1 MHVVDTTV
9 LFSPTSGGV
18 RRYLS
23 AKHAWL
29 AQHTRVTHSL
39 LVPGER
45 TELNRGEVS
54 TLKGWK
60 VPGTF
65 NYRLPLDPFRWNQ
78 ALHELEPDLI
88 EVGDAFHPAWA
99 AWRVAQKRRI
109 PLAAFY
115 HSNLPQLVERRYGRV
130 TGKAFAHY
138 VRWLYERFDVVFAP
152 SRYICDYLHAIGV
165 THTALQPLGVDTEV
179 FHPARRVRDLRHEL
193 GLPQQTRLLA
203 FAGRFSAEKK
213 IDVLRA
219 AFARLGAPYHLL
231 LIGGADSARLD
242 ANVTCVPYR
251 RDSVDL
257 AEWLAS
263 ADALVHAGTRE
274 TFGLVLLEAM
284 ACGLPVVAARAGAV
298 PEIVTPEVGLLAE
311 PDDSASF
318 ADAVAAL
325 YEAPFEPRRLAARA
339 RAVSTFSWR
348 QTFRTQLGTYRKLV
362 HGMEANRVTSPAPA
376 LHACS
381 LHPEAGPIAGL
392 QTQSRRG
399 AMAGESDDAPTAA

>member
-1 MHVVDTTV
+1 MSHRADSSPCRESIDADLHVVDTTV
-9 LFSPTSGGV
+9 LYSPTSGGV

-29 AQHTRVTHSL
+29 ARHSRITHSL

-45 TELNRGEVS
+45 TELHRGGVS
-54 TLKGWK
+54 TLRGWK

-65 NYRLPLDPFRWNQ
+65 NYRLPLDPFRWRD

-99 AWRVAQKRRI
+99 AWRVARRRHV

-115 HSNLPQLVERRYGRV
+115 HSNLPQLVARRHGVVAGRAIER
-130 TGKAFAHY
+130 Y
-138 VRWLYERFDVVFAP
+138 VRWVYERFDVVFGP
-152 SRYICDYLHAIGV
+152 SRYICDYLHGIGIG
-165 THTALQPLGVDTEV
+165 HTALQPLGVDTDI
-179 FHPARRVRDLRHEL
+179 FHPTRRRRDLRQQL
-193 GLPQQTRLLA
+193 GLPSHARVLV
-203 FAGRFSAEKK
+203 FAGRFTAEKN

-242 ANVTCVPYR
+242 SNVTTVPYR
-251 RDSVDL
+251 RDSVEL
-257 AEWLAS
+257 ARWLAS

-284 ACGLPVVAARAGAV
+284 ACGLPIVAVRAGAI
-298 PEIVTPEVGLLAE
+298 PEIVTPDVGLLAE
-311 PDDSASF
+311 PHDSASF

-325 YEAPFEPRRLAARA
+325 YETPLACRGLAARA
-339 RAVSTFSWR
+339 RAVSTFSWG
-348 QTFRTQLGTYRKLV
+348 QTFRTQIATYRRLVEGVGTNVAPSPLPLV
-362 HGMEANRVTSPAPA
+362 H
-376 LHACS
+376 
-381 LHPEAGPIAGL
+381 AGPV
-392 QTQSRRG
+392 
-399 AMAGESDDAPTAA
+399 PTPTGSLPEPQAQ